1 MSHMKIVV
9 HHRFIGNRMQKGS
22 DHIRFARYNQ
32 NSRSIVNVHAAAKPK
47 IGIIANSFFEV
58 QKRFGCDLR
67 GERIVA
73 VEAEVGILVD
83 ADQKRAEIGSHT
95 IDQLRIIEVGGSKEE
110 RRRALG

>member
-1 MSHMKIVV
+1 MPHVKIVV
-9 HHRFIGNRMQKGS
+9 HHRFIGNRVQKGS

-32 NSRSIVNVHAAAKPK
+32 YSRSIVNVHAAAKPE
-47 IGIIANSFFEV
+47 ISITANSFFEV
-58 QKRFGCDLR
+58 QKCFGCNLR

-83 ADQKRAEIGSHT
+83 ADQKRAEIGGHA
-95 IDQLRIIEVGGSKEE
+95 IDQLWIIEMGGSEEE